1 MSTDQIKDEV
11 KTGKKQGF
19 YLNFAGNIK
28 SEGKKRIKEQESMSE
43 EYELFVSSPLKSLK
57 VSLVP
62 NGSLVTSSL
71 DSPGEFFINII
82 KMR

>member
-1 MSTDQIKDEV
+1 MFTDPIKDGV
-11 KTGKKQGF
+11 KTGKKRGF
-19 YLNFAGNIK
+19 YLNFTGNIK

-43 EYELFVSSPLKSLK
+43 EYELFVSSPSSLKSLK

-71 DSPGEFFINII
+71 DSPGEFFINH
-82 KMR
+82 